1 MKPFYRME
9 DLEGLKTTDAL
20 PGEFPY
26 LRGTKKDNNEWLV
39 RQEIKVECPKEAN
52 AKALDILNK
61 GVDSLSFHVKAKEL
75 NAEYIETL
83 LKDICAECVELN
95 FSTCQGHVVELAELL
110 VAYFQKKDY
119 DLTKLRG
126 SINYDYFN
134 KMLAKGKEKGDK
146 SMAYTALYRKFRPL
160 KFSDMVGQEAITKTL
175 RNQITSGRVGHAYL
189 LNGTRGTGKTT
200 TAKILA
206 RAVNCLNPQDG
217 EPCNE
222 CEICKA
228 ALSGSLTDIVEMD
241 AASNNSVDDI
251 RAIRDE
257 VNFLPTLA
265 KYRVYIID
273 EVHMLST
280 GAFNALLKTLEEP
293 PAHVKFI
300 LATTEPQ
307 KLPATI
313 LSRCQRFDFKKISND
328 DISKRL
334 EYVCKES
341 NIEIT
346 KEALKIISVLADGA
360 MRDALSI
367 LERCIQEG
375 NDKIDENLVK
385 DLVGIPKLTFI
396 AQIMKAIA
404 EYKVED
410 ILKTI
415 EDITNQGKELNNLLW
430 EIIKYAKDMLVYKTG
445 GKLEI
450 YSQDELKQMDEI
462 SRQISK
468 ERLLQIIYAL
478 SELENNMKWSSQ
490 KTVLFEVEMIKL
502 CSPQES
508 VNTSGLEDITAR
520 LNNLENKINSGNIK
534 VAVQQSTEPKQEKK
548 FDKPVGKVHIEQVSN
563 LNIEKLPFWNKI
575 IEKLKQDRKML
586 LASNLLNTV
595 ATMLNDMT
603 VGIVFQN
610 GLTPFVKSIMEKP
623 ENIQELTR
631 LVSIECG
638 KEMRIKLLD
647 CQDAILAQKAKQKNS
662 EDTIKE
668 ELDIPINII
677 EE

>member
-1 MKPFYRME
+1 
-9 DLEGLKTTDAL
+9 
-20 PGEFPY
+20 
-26 LRGTKKDNNEWLV
+26 
-39 RQEIKVECPKEAN
+39 
-52 AKALDILNK
+52 
-61 GVDSLSFHVKAKEL
+61 
-75 NAEYIETL
+75 
-83 LKDICAECVELN
+83 
-95 FSTCQGHVVELAELL
+95 
-110 VAYFQKKDY
+110 
-119 DLTKLRG
+119 
-126 SINYDYFN
+126 
-134 KMLAKGKEKGDK
+134 
-146 SMAYTALYRKFRPL
+146 MAYTALYRKFRPL
-160 KFSDMVGQEAITKTL
+160 KFEDMVGQEHITKTIK
-175 RNQITSGRVGHAYL
+175 NQIISGRVGHAYL
-189 LNGTRGTGKTT
+189 LNGGRGTGKTT

-206 RAVNCLNPQDG
+206 RAVNCLNPQNG

-313 LSRCQRFDFKKISND
+313 LSRCQRFDFKKISNE
-328 DISKRL
+328 DIIKRL

-346 KEALKIISVLADGA
+346 NEALKLIAILSEGA

-367 LERCIQEG
+367 LERCLQEG
-375 NDKIDENLVK
+375 NKKIDEDFVK

-396 AQIMKAIA
+396 SKIM
-404 EYKVED
+404 ESVVNSNVED
-410 ILKTI
+410 ALKTI
-415 EDITNQGKELNNLLW
+415 EQIENEGKDLQNLLW
-430 EIIKYAKDMLVYKTG
+430 ELIKYTKDILVYKTSNN
-445 GKLEI
+445 LQI
-450 YSQDELKQMDEI
+450 YSEEEKKQI
-462 SRQISK
+462 STLAEKISK
-468 ERLLQIIYAL
+468 ERLLDLIYTF
-478 SELENNMKWSSQ
+478 SELENEMKWSSQ
-490 KTVLFEVEMIKL
+490 KTVLFEVAIIKM
-502 CSPQES
+502 CSPKQEAS
-508 VNTSGLEDITAR
+508 KQGLEDIYTR
-520 LNNLENKINSGNIK
+520 LNNIEEEIRSGVKIQKDQKQQNEK
-534 VAVQQSTEPKQEKK
+534 VKSEPKIANIPKPKVEKVT
-548 FDKPVGKVHIEQVSN
+548 DMQ
-563 LNIEKLPFWNKI
+563 IEKLDFWPKI
-575 IEKLKQDRKML
+575 IQNLKDQRKMML
-586 LASNLLNTV
+586 VSNLLNTV

-610 GLTPFVKSIMEKP
+610 GLTPFVKSIIEKP
-623 ENIQELTR
+623 ENFQELTR
-631 LVSIECG
+631 LISIECG
-638 KEMRIKLLD
+638 KQMTIKLLD
-647 CQDAILAQKAKQKNS
+647 CQDEILKKKAKETHPEEKV
-662 EDTIKE
+662 IK